1 MFEPLTLESCT
12 VFVNFEHSKTDPSVD
27 GSEIRRE
34 NLLRLVVE
42 IPLFTKFL
50 YIQTVVGNGIS
61 EPSTS
66 IGGLLATTNFLTN
79 QQGEDITPNATNL
92 CGHAMGL
99 KSALQILHPGRIRTA
114 AIFDEK
120 DKLYH

>member
-12 VFVNFEHSKTDPSVD
+12 VFVNCEHSKTDPSVD

-42 IPLFTKFL
+42 IPLFTRFL

-79 QQGEDITPNATNL
+79 QQGEDITPNA
-92 CGHAMGL
+92 MGL